1 MGGPRGRRH
10 NQNVEEGFD
19 GTRQLKA
26 EAKAQLDRRIRHLLA
41 QGERKID
48 VARAVGVSPS
58 VVTRVIKEGK

>member
-1 MGGPRGRRH
+1 MAVRGKRH
-10 NQNVEEGFD
+10 NRHIEEGFE
-19 GTRQLKA
+19 GTRQMKA
-26 EAKAQLDRRIRHLLA
+26 EAKAQLDKRIRHLLA